1 MTWEI
6 FRLLLPCDTKKMRDF
21 QVYKDLQNLLQI
33 TPENITQTHPLAY
46 EEFWKNYVVNVFRV
60 LVVNKE
66 ISQRY

>member
-1 MTWEI
+1 
-6 FRLLLPCDTKKMRDF
+6 MRDF

-46 EEFWKNYVVNVFRV
+46 EEFWKNYVVNVFHV